1 MNRWFRWYR
10 GTSENPKFRLAA
22 RNGTVTGRNGEKR
35 YVTLVTVMAVWQ
47 VLLEDAASENHR
59 GVCEKREDFIA
70 AALDISDVEDVNA
83 ALRGLEYVGLI
94 SVGIGDITIRNWDK
108 WQYNQD
114 VVDPTAADRQKRFRE
129 RKRGGSATETAHSD
143 SVTGRNGS
151 VTPAKR
157 PDTDT
162 DTETEKKKDVC
173 PKPVRTPKPRKAYP
187 DDFEAFWKAYPTD
200 ANQSKAEALTA
211 WQRLGDDDRQ
221 QAIASVP
228 GFLAFC
234 AKDPTYRPIHACR
247 YLTKR
252 RFEGHSTGPPV
263 QTLVYT
269 GPTRRDRTEAEI
281 EALLLAEEEKD
292 NARDHGDELPA
303 GSVDMR
309 QVQSA

>member
-1 MNRWFRWYR
+1 M
-10 GTSENPKFRLAA
+10 
-22 RNGTVTGRNGEKR
+22 
-35 YVTLVTVMAVWQ
+35 
-47 VLLEDAASENHR
+47 
-59 GVCEKREDFIA
+59 
-70 AALDISDVEDVNA
+70 AALPYMP
-83 ALRGLEYVGLI
+83 LYV
-94 SVGIGDITIRNWDK
+94 
-108 WQYNQD
+108 
-114 VVDPTAADRQKRFRE
+114 ADYL
-129 RKRGGSATETAHSD
+129 ADTAHLTALEHGVYLLLIMNYWQRGKALPADDERLSRIARV
-143 SVTGRNGS
+143 SVSEWKQVRPALSEFFAHEDGSWVHDRVEHELAKVHEKSTKARAAGQRSAAVRSNVRSTDVQQTFNGRSTDAEQTFNH
-151 VTPAKR
+151 T
-157 PDTDT
+157 DTDT
-162 DTETEKKKDVC
+162 DTERKKEISQPSVAR

-269 GPTRRDRTEAEI
+269 GPTRRDLTEAEI

>member
-22 RNGTVTGRNGEKR
+22 RNGG
-35 YVTLVTVMAVWQ
+35 VTLVTVMAVWQ
-47 VLLEDAASENHR
+47 VLLEDAAHEDHR
-59 GVCEKREDFIA
+59 GVCEKQEDFIA
-70 AALDISDVEDVNA
+70 AALDIPDTEDVQQ
-83 ALRGLEYVGLI
+83 ALQGLEYVGLI
-94 SVGIGDITIRNWDK
+94 SVGIGAITINNWAK
-108 WQYNQD
+108 WQYDQD
-114 VVDPTAADRQKRFRE
+114 VIDPTNSSRQKRFRD
-129 RKRGGSATETAHSD
+129 RKREQND
-143 SVTGRNGS
+143 NVTPRNGD
-151 VTPAKR
+151 VTDR
-157 PDTDT
+157 NCPDTDT
-162 DTETEKKKDVC
+162 DTDTERKKEISLPSEAR
-173 PKPVRTPKPRKAYP
+173 PKPVRTPKSRKAYP
-187 DDFEAFWKAYPTD
+187 DDFETFWKAYPTD
-200 ANQSKAEALTA
+200 PNQSKAEALTA

-269 GPTRRDRTEAEI
+269 LPPLKILTDAEI
-281 EALLLAEEEKD
+281 EAQMLQAEADED
-292 NARDHGDELPA
+292 ARRNSDELSS

-309 QVQSA
+309 QVASA